1 MDRLN
6 SGQLHRTFF
15 ITVRQC
21 ETLTSAMLFTTII
34 FTMQTNNLKFQA
46 QEDFAR
52 ARNKAWISDI
62 QHFMNPDKK
71 RLLSFNDVKKILKPK
86 NEVYMGLKTVPIKKI
101 IGSEGRYNDFDG
113 HFLPRTNELRQRWIN
128 VDQAHLSD
136 VILPPIQL
144 YELAGLYFVRDGNHR
159 VSVAKTQGVEFID
172 AEVISLQSEIQL
184 PDDIRQDT
192 LLEAVIHYEKRIFYN
207 ETNFGDLTDYWDLDF
222 TSTGRYDVIYNHILV
237 HKYFMNENRSDE
249 LSFTDALL
257 SWFQTVYLPVINV
270 IEEYRL
276 LSNFKNRTKS
286 DIYVWLIKHWDE
298 LKQKNGNDYTLD
310 EATKDFV
317 EHKKSAHPPALLTWL
332 KGFFHK
338 RMQ

>member
-1 MDRLN
+1 
-6 SGQLHRTFF
+6 
-15 ITVRQC
+15 
-21 ETLTSAMLFTTII
+21 
-34 FTMQTNNLKFQA
+34 
-46 QEDFAR
+46 
-52 ARNKAWISDI
+52 
-62 QHFMNPDKK
+62 
-71 RLLSFNDVKKILKPK
+71 
-86 NEVYMGLKTVPIKKI
+86 
-101 IGSEGRYNDFDG
+101 
-113 HFLPRTNELRQRWIN
+113 
-128 VDQAHLSD
+128 
-136 VILPPIQL
+136 
-144 YELAGLYFVRDGNHR
+144 
-159 VSVAKTQGVEFID
+159 
-172 AEVISLQSEIQL
+172 
-184 PDDIRQDT
+184 
-192 LLEAVIHYEKRIFYN
+192 
-207 ETNFGDLTDYWDLDF
+207 
-222 TSTGRYDVIYNHILV
+222 
-237 HKYFMNENRSDE
+237 MNENRSDE